1 MKRLQSLLTLPL
13 GADDM
18 LVGRKLII
26 KGETEI
32 LETVHNLSVLP
43 VHFHW
48 LSRMIASSWIDY
60 QLLGLRHVQLK
71 EIGIVSWIEAVHS
84 VLVSFQGVVIRQE
97 RKYG

>member
-1 MKRLQSLLTLPL
+1 
-13 GADDM
+13 M
-18 LVGRKLII
+18 LAESQLRI
-26 KGETEI
+26 KGEIEI
-32 LETVHNLSVLP
+32 LETVDNLNALP

-71 EIGIVSWIEAVHS
+71 EIGIVSLIEAVHS